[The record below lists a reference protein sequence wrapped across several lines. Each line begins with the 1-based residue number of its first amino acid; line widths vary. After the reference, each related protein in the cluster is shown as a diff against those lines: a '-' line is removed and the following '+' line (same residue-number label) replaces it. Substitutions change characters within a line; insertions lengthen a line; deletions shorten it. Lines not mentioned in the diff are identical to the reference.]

1 MEEKK
6 VSIILTTYKR
16 PNLIEAAIENIKK
29 QTYKNIEIIVV
40 NDNGIENNEF
50 RDKTYEKVK
59 KYLKEIKYIELKNN
73 LGGALARNK
82 GIEVA
87 TGFYISFFD
96 DDDEYYPTKIEKQ
109 VKILNKYIKNNKV
122 AFVKCEIEFR
132 KNNKYVSISNTRQL
146 FLNDNLLKTH
156 ILNLHGIVGTTSF
169 LFKTDILK
177 KVGGFIQTSI
187 RQEYSLILK
196 LLLDGYIGIHMSDP
210 LVILNGD
217 GESITRTKNEKK
229 VLDMEKVLYRRL
241 NSGIYL
247 TENEKQK
254 IQVEHYFDLAE
265 WYCEY
270 KRLKS
275 YGYIFKVIYNTK
287 SINKKTLKIILR
299 NILGEKYRK
308 IRMILKGY

>member
-16 PNLIEAAIENIKK
+16 PNLIETAIENIKK
-29 QTYKNIEIIVV
+29 QTYKNIEIIVI

-50 RDKTYEKVK
+50 RDQTYEKIK
-59 KYLKEIKYIELKNN
+59 KYLKEIKYLELNNN

-82 GIEVA
+82 GIEIA
-87 TGFYISFFD
+87 TGEYISFFD

-109 VKILNKYIKNNKV
+109 VKILDKYKNNTKV
-122 AFVKCEIEFR
+122 AFIKCEIEFR
-132 KNNKYVSISNTRQL
+132 INNKCVGISDTSQL

-169 LFKTDILK
+169 LFKTDVLK
-177 KVGGFIQTSI
+177 KIGGFVITSI

-196 LLLDGYIGIHMSDP
+196 LLLNGYVGIHMNEP
-210 LVILNGD
+210 LVILKGD

-229 VLDMEKVLYRRL
+229 VIDMEKVLQRRL
-241 NSGIYL
+241 NCGVYL
-247 TENEKQK
+247 TEEERKK
-254 IQVEHYFDLAE
+254 IQTEHYFDLAE

-270 KRLKS
+270 KKIKAFN
-275 YGYIFKVIYNTK
+275 YIMKVIYNTK
-287 SINKKTLKIILR
+287 SINKKIIKLIFK
-299 NILGEKYRK
+299 NIFGEKYRM
-308 IRMILKGY
+308 IRMLVKGY